1 MSGGAPER
9 RRAPRWRPALQVA
22 TRLLADGAA
31 IHLELEDLSSSG
43 ARVRAHPLL
52 EEANRGGCTV
62 TLELSLGSVPVRLE
76 ARVARRGTS
85 FGLEW
90 VGARSLPL
98 TLDVR
103 LLRVDPAWALK
114 LPSHLAMRRRLLP
127 LCEIEGEVA
136 LAVCEP
142 LDETAQKAVER
153 LLERPVRPQF
163 VEAEALQQ
171 LLRRLHG
178 ESRAAPGAADEED
191 AVGLLAELLR
201 AAALRL
207 ASDIHLDPERS
218 GLRVRLRVDG
228 VLEDYRRLPA
238 RIAPEL
244 ISRIK
249 VLAGMDIAEKRAPQ
263 DGRFTHDPGTG
274 NSFELRVASLPTRH
288 GERMALRLLA
298 LDERTLE
305 LESLGMEPAELERL
319 LLAVRKPHGLVLV
332 TGPTGCGKSTT
343 LQAAL
348 RRILRERAVNAI
360 AVQDPIEYDLPGVA
374 QVEVDAAHKV
384 TFPKALRSILRHD
397 PDVILIGEIR
407 DAETLDIALKAALT
421 GHLVLATLH
430 TNSATSTVT
439 RLVDMGA
446 DRFLI
451 AATLRL
457 VVAQR
462 LVRRLCPHCR
472 HSWPVSE
479 SAASALEFS
488 ALGLRSAGTAWTA
501 GACVFCAGRGYQGRI
516 GLFELLD
523 IDREVSAR
531 IAADA
536 SEAELERSCSHTLEQ
551 DAQHKLEAGVAS
563 LDDLRWALAGA

>member
-1 MSGGAPER
+1 
-9 RRAPRWRPALQVA
+9 VA
-22 TRLLADGAA
+22 TRLLRDGDAV
-31 IHLELEDLSSSG
+31 HLELEDLSSSG
-43 ARVRAHPLL
+43 ARVRAHPEL
-52 EEANRGGCTV
+52 EEAARKDRTV
-62 TLELSLGSVPVRLE
+62 TLELSLGFVPVRLE
-76 ARVARRGTS
+76 ARVVRRAAS

-90 VGARSLPL
+90 VGARTLGL
-98 TLDVR
+98 TLDAR

-114 LPSHLAMRRRLLP
+114 LPAHLAMRRKVLP

-136 LAVCEP
+136 LAVCEA
-142 LDETAQKAVER
+142 LDETTRKAVER

-163 VEAEALQQ
+163 VEAEGLQQ

-178 ESRAAPGAADEED
+178 ESRTASGTAEEED

-201 AAALRL
+201 AAALRQ
-207 ASDIHLDPERS
+207 ASDIHLDPERA
-218 GLRVRLRVDG
+218 GLRLRLRVDG

-244 ISRIK
+244 VSRIK

-274 NSFELRVASLPTRH
+274 HSFELRVASLPTRH

-305 LESLGMEPAELERL
+305 LESLGLEPAELERL
-319 LLAVRKPHGLVLV
+319 LVAIRKPHGLVLV

-374 QVEVDAAHKV
+374 QVEVDTAHKV

-430 TNSATSTVT
+430 TNSAASTVT

-462 LVRRLCPHCR
+462 LVRRLCPQCR
-472 HSWPVSE
+472 RAAPQT
-479 SAASALEFS
+479 SAQASALELS
-488 ALGLRSAGTAWTA
+488 ALGLRTDTAVWSA

-523 IDREVSAR
+523 IDREVSTR
-531 IAADA
+531 IAAQA
-536 SEAELERSCSHTLEQ
+536 GEAELERNCSHTLKQ

-563 LDDLRWALAGA
+563 LEDLRWALAGA